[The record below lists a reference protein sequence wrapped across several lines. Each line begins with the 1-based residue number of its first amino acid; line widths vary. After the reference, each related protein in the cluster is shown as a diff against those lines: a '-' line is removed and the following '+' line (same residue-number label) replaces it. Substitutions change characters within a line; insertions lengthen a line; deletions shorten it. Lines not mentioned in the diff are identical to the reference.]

1 MRQGDY
7 LQITFF
13 KEALFEVNASGL
25 QLDFVYFNSLQFG
38 IQ

>member
-7 LQITFF
+7 FQITFF

-25 QLDFVYFNSLQFG
+25 QFDFIIFQ
-38 IQ
+38 